1 MTFKAGSFSE
11 KQLDVMLNP
20 DETINAL
27 VGSVRSGKTIAS
39 LFSLVFLLPKYPH
52 GNILLIGKTDK
63 TLYRNIIK
71 PLQEIFGE
79 NEVRFSRGTGEGVI
93 FGHPFFATGAN
104 DEKAITKIQGLT
116 LSLAYGD
123 EVTTWPEN
131 FFNMLISRLSDKD
144 AKLICTMNP
153 EGPYHWFKVNFLDR
167 EEELSLKS
175 WLFLLDENKN
185 LDPKYVVNLKKFY
198 TGLFYRRYVEGAW
211 VLAEG
216 AIYDMFDEPI
226 HVAPVTQDIWR
237 NVIQK
242 YVSIDYGTT
251 NKCVFQLWGIYLGKR
266 YLKKEYCYDSKEAGR
281 QKTDSQYA
289 NDLID
294 FIGAETINQIIIDPS
309 AASFKAELNFRN
321 LSVFEADNEVL
332 DGIRMVATELGL
344 KRIQIDPSCTNCIQE
359 FTSYVWDI
367 KASEKGED
375 KPLKTNDH
383 SMDCVRY
390 FCKSVPIDDYTNVE
404 YKDEVGYS
412 IASSEGVYSGNGYY

>member
-1 MTFKAGSFSE
+1 
-11 KQLDVMLNP
+11 
-20 DETINAL
+20 
-27 VGSVRSGKTIAS
+27 
-39 LFSLVFLLPKYPH
+39 
-52 GNILLIGKTDK
+52 
-63 TLYRNIIK
+63 
-71 PLQEIFGE
+71 
-79 NEVRFSRGTGEGVI
+79 
-93 FGHPFFATGAN
+93 
-104 DEKAITKIQGLT
+104 
-116 LSLAYGD
+116 
-123 EVTTWPEN
+123 
-131 FFNMLISRLSDKD
+131 
-144 AKLICTMNP
+144 MNP

-167 EEELSLKS
+167 EAELSLKS